1 MHGSLE
7 LCQDYALKLD
17 APRGVDVWVA
27 PPALYTQ
34 RLMDSVRAPI
44 EVGVQDVHWEQEGAY
59 TGELAP
65 SMLSDIEAS
74 FAVVGHSERRA
85 QFAETD
91 QIVAQKC
98 KSCVDAGIIPIVCV
112 GESLKQRESGIAE
125 CVVWNQVS
133 SVLSNL
139 DAVTP
144 LQVVLAYEPIWAI
157 GTGVVANPQDAES
170 MQNHV
175 RSMISNT
182 TDLDAEQ
189 IRILYGGSVKV
200 ENAASLVAQQNVDG
214 FLVGGASLEVDDFQ
228 RICQIAS
235 GD

>member
-7 LCQDYALKLD
+7 LCQDYALKLN
-17 APRGVDVWVA
+17 APPDVDVWVA

-34 RLMDSVRAPI
+34 RLIDSVRVPI
-44 EVGVQDVHWEQEGAY
+44 KVGVQDIHWEQKGAR

-65 SMLSDIEAS
+65 SMLSDIGAS
-74 FAVVGHSERRA
+74 FAIVGHSERRA

-98 KSCVDAGIIPIVCV
+98 KACVFAGVIPVVCV
-112 GESLKQRESGIAE
+112 GESLKERESGVAE
-125 CVVWNQVS
+125 SVVWDQVN
-133 SVLSNL
+133 SVLSKC
-139 DAVTP
+139 DSFMP
-144 LQVVLAYEPIWAI
+144 QHVVFAYEPIWAI
-157 GTGVVANPQDAES
+157 GTGVVANPEDAEG

-175 RSMISNT
+175 RSMISSM

-189 IRILYGGSVKV
+189 IRILYGGSVKI
-200 ENAASLVAQQNVDG
+200 ENAPALVAQQNVDG